1 MRNAQRLGAYWIAAA
16 SLAIGGLLGPAWVH
30 GASNRFEETVEV
42 VTVEVPVQVIANG
55 KPVRGLSAE
64 SFEILANGKRQA
76 ITGFDVIDL
85 AEIADDPS
93 STDLPLPARRHFL
106 MLFDLSFSQPDGVVK
121 ARNAAKELVRGSL
134 HSTDLVAVGTY
145 SLNQGPKL
153 VLGFTPDREQLETAL
168 DQLGLQQYNQ
178 RFSDPL
184 GLVAAFDPVQ
194 RSASDA
200 SAQGNTNRRAG
211 IDVDALF
218 RQHLADISVATARV
232 AREEQVDRARAYTSS
247 FEELAELL
255 REVRGRKQVVLFSEG
270 FDTTAILGSDSSQR
284 ATENARAVERGEY
297 WRVDSDERFGSGSTL
312 AFLGKMLEAFRRADA
327 VIQAVDVGGARTSAR
342 AETASETSGLITTT
356 AGQGLVSRS
365 ENSLFVMADGTG
377 GELYRNYNDLDQA
390 ISQLLDRTSV
400 TYVLSF
406 TPKKLPPAD
415 SFQRIQVKLKGA
427 GRGARAIHRP
437 GFYAPTPYRDQTAL
451 VRQLK
456 AADLVLDTTEGGEIE
471 LTAWAV
477 PNGRPAPGAQ
487 DGRSEVLL
495 FLDVDGESL
504 LQQQERDIARFR
516 VFAYAIDEEGSV
528 GDFMT
533 QALTL
538 DLNRVERSILDGDLS
553 FFGRLHMPPGKYR
566 LRVVVQDARSGRHGA
581 RTSRLM
587 VPSLGTD
594 MPALAPPLFAMT
606 QDQGLLLNEDD
617 SRQEAREYPLREGD
631 IAFVARSRIVLDQDT
646 VPVVVNAFAST
657 SAELEAWLEGPSGQR
672 LERGIV
678 IARALAPGEDDS
690 LRAELTLDPSAIS
703 RGNYTLGLRVKDGDR
718 TATQRVAVVVG
729 EADTKQR

>member
-1 MRNAQRLGAYWIAAA
+1 MKNDQRFGPFWIAVSCAA
-16 SLAIGGLLGPAWVH
+16 AIALLTPVWVH
-30 GASNRFEETVEV
+30 GARDRFGETVEV
-42 VTVEVPVQVIANG
+42 VTVEVPVQVVANG
-55 KPVRGLSAE
+55 KPIRGLTAK
-64 SFEILANGKRQA
+64 SFEIVAGGKRQA
-76 ITGFDVIDL
+76 ITGFEVIDL

-121 ARNAAKELVRGSL
+121 ARNAAKELVRDTL

-153 VLGFTPDREQLETAL
+153 VLGFTPDRDQLDTAL
-168 DQLGLQQYNQ
+168 DRLGLQQYNQ

-184 GLVAAFDPVQ
+184 GLVAAFDPLM
-194 RSASDA
+194 RSASDVTT
-200 SAQGNTNRRAG
+200 QNNTSGRLG
-211 IDVDALF
+211 IDVDGLF
-218 RQHLADISVATARV
+218 RQHLADLSVATARV
-232 AREEQVDRARAYTSS
+232 AREEQIDRARAYTSS

-270 FDTTAILGSDSSQR
+270 FDTTAILGSDSSAR
-284 ATENARAVERGEY
+284 ATENARAIERGEY

-312 AFLGKMLEAFRRADA
+312 AFLGRMLEAFRRADA
-327 VIQAVDVGGARTSAR
+327 VIQAVDVGGARTNTR
-342 AETASETSGLITTT
+342 AEIANETSGLITTT

-377 GELYRNYNDLDQA
+377 GELYRNYNDLGQA
-390 ISQLLDRTSV
+390 ISQLLDRTAV

-406 TPKKLPPAD
+406 TPKKLPAAD

-427 GRGARAIHRP
+427 GRGARVHHRP

-456 AADLVLDTTEGGEIE
+456 AADLVLDTAEGGEIE

-477 PNGRPAPGAQ
+477 PNGRQAPGTQ

-495 FLDVDGESL
+495 FLDIDGESL

-516 VFAYAIDEEGSV
+516 VFAYAIDDRGSV

-538 DLNRVERSILDGDLS
+538 DLNRVERTILAGNLA
-553 FFGRLHMPPGKYR
+553 FFGRLHMPAGKYR
-566 LRVVVQDARSGRHGA
+566 LRIVVQDARSGRHGA

-587 VPSLGTD
+587 VPPPGTEG
-594 MPALAPPLFAMT
+594 PVLAPPLFALT
-606 QDQGLLLNEDD
+606 QDRGLLLNEDD
-617 SRQEAREYPLREGD
+617 SRQEAKEYPIQAGD
-631 IAFVARSRIVLDQDT
+631 TAFVARSQIVLDGGA
-646 VPVVVNAFAST
+646 VPVVVNAYAS
-657 SAELEAWLEGPSGQR
+657 AAAQLEAWLEGPGGQR
-672 LERGIV
+672 LERGVV
-678 IARALAPGEDDS
+678 IASALAADAGEA
-690 LRAELTLDPSAIS
+690 LRAELTLDPSAIAN
-703 RGNYTLGLRVKDGDR
+703 GTYTLGMRVTDSGR

-729 EADTKQR
+729 AEDAKRR